1 MKLNSADT
9 SLNHSMK
16 NVKGKRIYQDFLT
29 ADQTNLISGQSQCLK
44 GLLLV
49 FIFVL
54 FILSGCL
61 LGILGEQVI
70 INIMVPY
77 KGSSVIFTCVG
88 LSILSWL
95 YFISSHGF
103 VRGIPKTVITI
114 AVIMALLTL
123 TSNLNLGFA
132 LLFTPLYLSFAIL
145 AIFTSCLSLYLFDA
159 SFRHN
164 KLIFISLYILA
175 VVTIST
181 ITAYIIHFFGE
192 LDHTQV
198 NYLKNKGL
206 LPSYIP
212 LFVALSGLTSG
223 LIGAF
228 FSLIEIST
236 LEKYRGRFNFLRLWA
251 ISIAACGG
259 TSFYDLDLIEI
270 NFAESKL
277 ANSDF
282 RIRNFYRTS
291 LLGVT
296 GLDRARVNNR
306 CLDLDNPKVQQLLTQ
321 GTTID
326 RNLNG
331 LNLQGAYLKDGRM
344 SDVSLIETNLT
355 GSDLISSDLCNSNL
369 LRANLSG
376 ADLQAANLQNGILVQ
391 TDLTGANLTGANLT
405 GACIEN
411 WNINGRTNFTDV
423 QCDYIYRKLDDS
435 GRPSDRY
442 PLDRNFDP
450 GEFASI
456 YQDVENVVE
465 LIFKEGINWRAFAF
479 SLQKLQIDD
488 EGLGLQLRGIEK
500 RGDFWVVKVTHAPNV
515 PSTVVEQKLGAT
527 YETLQRSLA
536 AKEQQINQLLG
547 IVTNQSEALRELSK
561 KPFGNQFNIT
571 GSTITNLAGSGQI
584 DYAEAANQVRNL
596 VAAPSNTSKS
606 NQIAQEL
613 LSQIQNQQLLA
624 PTDREKAELICQ
636 IILTESEKDPVFR
649 QFILQQSTNLL
660 TAIPEGPIAFAFQTA
675 LEILNP

>member
-1 MKLNSADT
+1 MIKENSKSRVISKTLLLTVVASLVIVSSLLLATIGSTIVRASVVPQEELSKDIAIVICMLSSIHVAIYSINSSNIILNILKSLLFMTTLSLILSLIIRDVSFISNVLFSGLFTFTLILPSFLLIKLSISIMNT
-9 SLNHSMK
+9 LNLYVK
-16 NVKGKRIYQDFLT
+16 NLNVNHMNNLFLVASSFLISHNFANPPYINFILFTRLT
-29 ADQTNLISGQSQCLK
+29 A
-44 GLLLV
+44 
-49 FIFVL
+49 
-54 FILSGCL
+54 
-61 LGILGEQVI
+61 
-70 INIMVPY
+70 
-77 KGSSVIFTCVG
+77 
-88 LSILSWL
+88 SIL
-95 YFISSHGF
+95 
-103 VRGIPKTVITI
+103 
-114 AVIMALLTL
+114 
-123 TSNLNLGFA
+123 
-132 LLFTPLYLSFAIL
+132 
-145 AIFTSCLSLYLFDA
+145 
-159 SFRHN
+159 
-164 KLIFISLYILA
+164 
-175 VVTIST
+175 
-181 ITAYIIHFFGE
+181 TAYISILCIIIGQLKDSKSRLKETPLSSNLHLLAIALCTFG
-192 LDHTQV
+192 
-198 NYLKNKGL
+198 N
-206 LPSYIP
+206 
-212 LFVALSGLTSG
+212 
-223 LIGAF
+223 
-228 FSLIEIST
+228 
-236 LEKYRGRFNFLRLWA
+236 
-251 ISIAACGG
+251 
-259 TSFYDLDLIEI
+259 TSFHNKDLSHVDFTNID
-270 NFAESKL
+270 L
-277 ANSDF
+277 ANIDL
-282 RIRNFYRTS
+282 RAQNFYRTCFR
-291 LLGVT
+291 GAT
-296 GLDRARVNNR
+296 GLDRSRLDNR
-306 CLDLDNPKVQQLLTQ
+306 YFDIDNPKVQQLLTQ

-376 ADLQAANLQNGILVQ
+376 ADLQAANLQNCILLQ

-411 WNINGRTNFTDV
+411 WNINGRTNLTDV

-435 GRPSDRY
+435 GRPTDRI

-500 RGDFWVVKVTHAPNV
+500 RGDFWVVKVTHDSNV

-660 TAIPEGPIAFAFQTA
+660 TAIPEGPIAIAFQTA
-675 LEILNP
+675 LESLNS